1 MRSFTAGLWVL
12 CAAGLTLRAAGP
24 TPPAILLYGRP
35 YVELDAWARAN
46 ALRLDWD
53 HHSRDARA
61 TNRSTRLGFTVDSRE
76 VQFNGVNVWLSVP
89 ITPSNGRLLVAVL
102 DVKSALQPLL
112 EPARNKPGQ
121 KVHVIALDPGHG
133 GRQPGNQDGD
143 HLEKEYTLLLAQ
155 KVRSL
160 LQNAGFRV
168 VMTRTADAFVDL
180 PERPALARRQRAD
193 LFVSLHYNATGAGEA
208 EANGVEVYCL
218 TPAGAFST
226 NAQGDDGSSTQAEP
240 GNLNNARNLLLA
252 YRLQKALVGN
262 LAVKDRGVR
271 RARFAVL
278 KPATMPAV
286 LIEGGFMSSPTEA
299 QQIYNT
305 THRAE
310 TARAIVDGIL
320 AYKRLVER

>member
-1 MRSFTAGLWVL
+1 MLP
-12 CAAGLTLRAAGP
+12 LRAAGP
-24 TPPAILLYGRP
+24 LTPVIPLYGRP
-35 YVELDAWARAN
+35 YVDLAVWTRAN

-53 HHSRDARA
+53 HRSRDARA
-61 TNRSTRLGFTVDSRE
+61 TNRSTRLGFSVDSRE
-76 VQFNGVNVWLSVP
+76 VHFNGANVWLSVP
-89 ITPSNGRLLVAVL
+89 ITPSKGRLLVAVL
-102 DVKSALQPLL
+102 DVKTTLQPLL
-112 EPARNKPGQ
+112 EPARNKPGR

-133 GRQPGNQDGD
+133 GRQPGNQEGD
-143 HLEKEYTLLLAQ
+143 HLEKYYTLLLAQ

-168 VMTRTADAFVDL
+168 VLTRTADAFVDL
-180 PERPALARRQRAD
+180 PERPALAQRQRAD

-208 EANGVEVYCL
+208 EANGTEVYCL
-218 TPAGAFST
+218 TPAGALST
-226 NAQGDDGSSTQAEP
+226 NARGDDGSSTQGQI
-240 GNLNNARNLLLA
+240 GNLNNARSLLLA

-278 KPATMPAV
+278 KTATMPAV
-286 LIEGGFMSSPTEA
+286 LVEGGFMSSPTEA
-299 QQIYNT
+299 RQIYDA

-310 TARAIVDGIL
+310 TARAIMDGIL